1 MARGVRARIACRPAR
16 LRLPREGQVSSGAW
30 LGVDDLFAAPGAQAA
45 RRRAESAPRA
55 GEPRSYR
62 IDAPKVQRLP
72 LVLASPH
79 SGRDYPSDLLE
90 ASRLDPRTLRRSE
103 DCYVDQLFDF
113 AAAIG
118 APLLTALFPR
128 VYVDANREPFE
139 LDPAMFEERLPAYAN
154 TRSPR
159 VAAGL
164 GTIARV
170 VAGGA
175 EIYGAKLRFDAAK
188 DRIDRHYWPYH
199 EALQSLLKQ
208 TLETFGICLLL
219 DCHSMPSAN
228 APGAGR
234 AIGTQAGARDAIDF
248 VLGDCH
254 GSACDRA
261 FMIAAER
268 FLSERGYRVARNQPY
283 AGGFVTRHYG
293 RPAEAVHAL
302 QIEINRA
309 LYMDERS
316 LEPLP
321 AFAALKKDLQA
332 LSLHLAEVADE
343 RAV

>member
-1 MARGVRARIACRPAR
+1 M
-16 LRLPREGQVSSGAW
+16 
-30 LGVDDLFAAPGAQAA
+30 DDLFAELGAQTP
-45 RRRAESAPRA
+45 RRRAEGALPA
-55 GEPRSYR
+55 GEARSYR
-62 IDAPKVQRLP
+62 VEAPKTQELP

-79 SGRDYPSDLLE
+79 SGRDYPADLLE
-90 ASRLDPRTLRRSE
+90 ASQLDATTLRRSE
-103 DCYVDQLFDF
+103 DCFVDQLFGF
-113 AAAIG
+113 ASEIG
-118 APLLTALFPR
+118 APLLSALFPR

-175 EIYGAKLRFDAAK
+175 EIYGEKLPFDAAK
-188 DRIDRHYWPYH
+188 QRIDRHYWPYH
-199 EALQSLLKQ
+199 EALQSLLR
-208 TLETFGICLLL
+208 ETREGFGICLLL

-228 APGAGR
+228 APGAG
-234 AIGTQAGARDAIDF
+234 QATRSQEERPQAARQTRDPIDF

-261 FMIAAER
+261 FIAAAER
-268 FLSERGYRVARNQPY
+268 FLCQKGYRVARNQPY

-293 RPAEAVHAL
+293 RPREGVHAL

-309 LYMDERS
+309 LYMDERR

-321 AFAALKKDLQA
+321 GFASLKEDLKA
-332 LSLHLAEVADE
+332 LSLSLAEVARE
-343 RAV
+343 QSK